1 MYNRTEGVLRVL
13 RRVLPWV
20 LPSQGRQEDCGCQ
33 FWPRLRPA
41 VGLWLSGQC
50 WVQSTLLTMYSL
62 GEAQWVLS
70 TWGWE
75 HGKGYVHGAKE
86 QRQAGE

>member
-1 MYNRTEGVLRVL
+1 MGA
-13 RRVLPWV
+13 
-20 LPSQGRQEDCGCQ
+20 SSGQGSGQR
-33 FWPRLRPA
+33 

-50 WVQSTLLTMYSL
+50 WARSTLLTMYSL
-62 GEAQWVLS
+62 GEAQRVLS
-70 TWGWE
+70 TRGWE